1 MKTYAAKVVPHFHPA
16 KRLRIMEIKNCSVS
30 LKK

>member
-1 MKTYAAKVVPHFHPA
+1 MKTYAAKVVPLFRPT
-16 KRLRIMEIKNCSVS
+16 KPLRIMEIKNCSVS